1 MKTVI
6 IEDEHLAARHL
17 QQLLLRQPDVT
28 VEAVLPSVSEAVQ
41 WLTANPAPDLIFADI
56 QLSDGLSFEVFAATT
71 VRSPI
76 VFTTSFDE
84 YALQSFALLSLD
96 YLLKPIQAAGLAR
109 ALDKYAYW
117 RSQVSEQQQVQG
129 AEDQLHKVQQLLAQF
144 APTQPRY
151 RHRFLLPAGDE
162 LLPVA
167 SADVAYFYTKNEMV
181 YLVRHDGRKFPIE
194 YNLEQL
200 EKMLDP
206 AAFFRL
212 NRQFLASV
220 PSISKIYS
228 YFVGK
233 LKIELLPPRP
243 EEVLVSRDR
252 AVLLKRWLE

>member
-17 QQLLLRQPDVT
+17 QQLILRHPDVT

-56 QLSDGLSFEVFAATT
+56 QLSDGLSFEVFAATA

-96 YLLKPIQAAGLAR
+96 YLLKPIQTAGLAR

-117 RSQVSEQQQVQG
+117 RNQVTELQQAQG

-144 APTQPRY
+144 APDQPRY

-167 SADVAYFYTKNEMV
+167 SADVAYFYTKNEIV
-181 YLVRHDGRKFPIE
+181 YLVRHDGRKFPVE

-212 NRQFLASV
+212 NRQVLASV
-220 PSISKIYS
+220 QSIGKIYS